1 MHGLVI
7 KNTGSWYTVK
17 TDDGEMVECKIKGN
31 FRLKGIRSTN
41 PVAVGDKVSIVRNN
55 EGTALI
61 TDIDDRKNY
70 IIRKSPNLSKQ
81 SSILAANI
89 DQAFLI
95 VTVAHPET
103 STTFI
108 DRFLAGAEA
117 YRVPVTLVFNKTD
130 LLDDDELRY
139 QKMMI
144 NLYDSIGYKC
154 IETSLVPATTAGP
167 SATADDDRTVAYE
180 AGFATIRKDIE
191 GKVTLLSGNS
201 GVGKS
206 TLINRLI
213 PGAAR
218 KTAEISDAHDTG
230 MHTTTFSEMIELP
243 SGGYIIDTPGIK
255 GFGTFDIERTELT
268 SYFREIFKFSA
279 DCRFSNCTHT
289 NEPGC
294 AVKKAVAD
302 HYIAESRYNSYLS
315 MLDDKDESK
324 YREAF

>member
-70 IIRKSPNLSKQ
+70 IIRKSPNLSKRAA
-81 SSILAANI
+81 SSLPISTRPFSSSPLPI
-89 DQAFLI
+89 PKPPR
-95 VTVAHPET
+95 HSST
-103 STTFI
+103 S
-108 DRFLAGAEA
+108 FLAGAEA

-154 IETSLVPATTAGP
+154 IETSLAPATTAGP
-167 SATADDDRTVAYE
+167 SAIADDDRLRA
-180 AGFATIRKDIE
+180 
-191 GKVTLLSGNS
+191 L
-201 GVGKS
+201 
-206 TLINRLI
+206 
-213 PGAAR
+213 PG
-218 KTAEISDAHDTG
+218 
-230 MHTTTFSEMIELP
+230 
-243 SGGYIIDTPGIK
+243 
-255 GFGTFDIERTELT
+255 
-268 SYFREIFKFSA
+268 
-279 DCRFSNCTHT
+279 
-289 NEPGC
+289 
-294 AVKKAVAD
+294 
-302 HYIAESRYNSYLS
+302 RYRY
-315 MLDDKDESK
+315 DKQGH
-324 YREAF
+324 